1 MAMQENFSRSIML
14 RQLCMLQSSSQA
26 CHTIQQH
33 CCQQNLLIDCQLT
46 ARRQLSP
53 NPADVEVEKSLQ
65 EKGID
70 GLYYLGCYV
79 LQKLH
84 NKHRTLKNWK
94 TSESQ
99 QAISALTAC
108 KEESKTALESIL
120 ETSNLLSHGR
130 SWSPTRKALTTLE
143 SRTLFQ
149 RHLQTWS
156 MSKVNHYS

>member
-1 MAMQENFSRSIML
+1 MAMQGDFIRSIML
-14 RQLCMLQSSSQA
+14 RQLCILQSTSQA
-26 CHTIQQH
+26 T
-33 CCQQNLLIDCQLT
+33 LLSTKLT
-46 ARRQLSP
+46 DRLLAHSKEVQLSP
-53 NPADVEVEKSLQ
+53 NPADAEVEKSSQ
-65 EKGID
+65 EKGIG
-70 GLYYLGCYV
+70 GLHYLGCYV

-143 SRTLFQ
+143 SRTLF
-149 RHLQTWS
+149 
-156 MSKVNHYS
+156 